1 MQTVFKDLP
10 FGQGPLSG
18 VPSGSFMDTT
28 KAQSFADEVVPFNLS
43 RVRSAGNVFLRWQKA
58 EEDGS

>member
-1 MQTVFKDLP
+1 MP
-10 FGQGPLSG
+10 A
-18 VPSGSFMDTT
+18 GSFMDTT
-28 KAQSFADEVVPFNLS
+28 KAQSFAYEVVPFILS